1 MRQSTEGPPD
11 ETSSARLLPIAAIA
25 RGNDMGE
32 MLTRVGFLFSGYIL
46 THVALYDV
54 YSFPI
59 FTNLG
64 LLLMNLGAY
73 VFAFVLIV
81 LALLSKTKLLPR
93 AYLVLLAAAYA
104 VLLNFLST
112 VVFQPF
118 YRIDSLSYT
127 HYSAALFLQA
137 RNPYMES
144 MLPSLVAFR
153 VPPDAW
159 SPLEG
164 GGLFARSPYPPLSFL
179 VLVPALALEGTDARW
194 IYLAFHLAGLG
205 LLYARAPI
213 VFRGLAPIGLI
224 MTLDLVLYTPWG
236 VPDILWVVPGLLMAT
251 DLERPARAGLWYGIA
266 CAFKQTPWLL
276 APFAL
281 LWYWHRRPTG
291 TRQGP
296 LVFGGIASGV
306 FFLINAPF
314 LVWAPS
320 SWLEAM
326 FAPLLSLQVPTGVG
340 PSSLVAYG
348 YLHLPRTF
356 FVAAEVGL
364 FAILILA
371 YHLYFERLEF
381 AFWFFPALVL
391 FASYRMLQSY
401 AVYLAPFVL
410 IGLWSWWSGSREHSK
425 A

>member
-1 MRQSTEGPPD
+1 MGVGRVKSILPGVRILSD
-11 ETSSARLLPIAAIA
+11 AARSDTL
-25 RGNDMGE
+25 GE
-32 MLTRVGFLFSGYIL
+32 PLTRIGFLFAAYLLI
-46 THVALYDV
+46 HVGVYDA
-54 YSFPI
+54 YAFPL
-59 FTNLG
+59 FTNPSLVV
-64 LLLMNLGAY
+64 LDLGAY
-73 VFAFVLIV
+73 AFAFALIV
-81 LALLSKTKLLPR
+81 LALISKSPLRSK
-93 AYLVLLAAAYA
+93 AYLVVAAGAYA
-104 VLLNFLST
+104 VLLNFVST
-112 VVFQPF
+112 VAFQPF
-118 YRIDSLSYT
+118 YRIDSPAYT
-127 HYSAALFLQA
+127 QYSAALLLQG
-137 RNPYMES
+137 RNPYAES
-144 MLPSLVAFR
+144 MLPSLSAFR

-164 GGLFARSPYPPLSFL
+164 GGLFARSPYPPLSFV
-179 VLVPALALEGTDARW
+179 VLVPALALGGTDTRW

-205 LLYARAPI
+205 LLYARAP
-213 VFRGLAPIGLI
+213 VAFRGVAPIGLV

-236 VPDILWVVPGLLMAT
+236 VPDILWVVPGILMAT
-251 DLERPARAGLWYGIA
+251 DLGRPARAGLWYGIA

-276 APFAL
+276 APFIL

-291 TRQGP
+291 TREGT

-306 FFLINAPF
+306 FLLINAPF

-320 SWLEAM
+320 SWVEAM

-340 PSSLVAYG
+340 PSTLVAYG

-381 AFWFFPALVL
+381 AFWIFPALVL

-401 AVYLAPFVL
+401 AVYFAPFVL
-410 IGLWSWWSGSREHSK
+410 IGLWSWWYGNREHVK